1 MRRSPLA
8 FVLPALVHL
17 LAVPRGLS
25 ADWIRYDTERATAL
39 FEEGVLSSDE
49 MARFSR
55 LVDAG
60 IGHIESYLRTAAG
73 PEGLRTGRIIY
84 RVGDTVPYSTT
95 RGRTVHLPL
104 ERVRSDSAPY
114 LHETVHVLVPC
125 PHRSVWLAEGFA
137 SYVESHVSA
146 TFGGYDAH
154 VFSRTGNRGVDG
166 EAARWLAREGGRA
179 VLPYIGAPG
188 QPPEMLRE
196 RRRVAAPFYVMSQSF
211 TKFLVER
218 LGLER
223 VLGSVMSREPEQ
235 ALERSSGQPVEA
247 WKAEWL
253 ASIGAGA

>member
-1 MRRSPLA
+1 MRRSPFA
-8 FVLPALVHL
+8 FVLPVLVF
-17 LAVPRGLS
+17 AVPRGLS
-25 ADWIRYDTERATAL
+25 ADWIRYDSERATVL
-39 FEEGVLSSDE
+39 FEDGALSSDE

-73 PEGLRTGRIIY
+73 PDGLRTGRIIY
-84 RVGDTVPYSTT
+84 RVGDTVPYATT

-114 LHETVHVLVPC
+114 LHETVHVLVPS
-125 PHRSVWLAEGFA
+125 PHGSVWLAEGFA
-137 SYVESHVSA
+137 SYVESHVSES
-146 TFGGYDAH
+146 FGGYDAH

-166 EAARWLAREGGRA
+166 EAARWLARDGGRS

-188 QPPEMLRE
+188 QPPEMTRE

-211 TKFLVER
+211 TRFLVAR

-223 VLGSVMSREPEQ
+223 VLALVMSREPEL
-235 ALERSSGQPVEA
+235 ALERASGRPAQA

-253 ASIGAGA
+253 AAIDAGA